1 MTRFHDKCGARQV
14 YRVLTVQL
22 LPFVR
27 PTALA
32 LSCAAEAHVPRRCGA
47 MVAAHT
53 AGQRREICNQR
64 DAAQVLF
71 GPGGSAAGP
80 KPGRNGFSDELGGL
94 SSCVCSP

>member
-1 MTRFHDKCGARQV
+1 
-14 YRVLTVQL
+14 
-22 LPFVR
+22 
-27 PTALA
+27 
-32 LSCAAEAHVPRRCGA
+32 

-80 KPGRNGFSDELGGL
+80 KPGRDSFSALLGGSKPVL
-94 SSCVCSP
+94 RLATGA